1 MTKRLVDIDDD
12 LLIQAQEVTGAST
25 MKATVNE
32 ALRELVAT
40 ELRRRHLRRLESGEG
55 TDLGDSKTMQGAW
68 Q

>member
-12 LLIQAQEVTGAST
+12 LLIQAQKVTGAST

-32 ALRELVAT
+32 ALRELVMT
-40 ELRRRHLRRLESGEG
+40 ELRRRHLCRLESGEG
-55 TDLGDSKTMQGAW
+55 TDLGDSETMRGAW